1 MVTLWFIVGKV
12 KSKKFTYNL
21 TPTLA
26 ALILLLVM
34 CVFVYIHTLYL
45 F

>member
-1 MVTLWFIVGKV
+1 MLWFIGGKV
-12 KSKKFTYNL
+12 KSKKFTYNP
-21 TPTLA
+21 TATLA
-26 ALILLLVM
+26 TLILLLVM